1 MRWKRWEIALAAS
14 LLVAVLMCSVPIR
27 AQNQL
32 AEKLVRLHV
41 LANSDSEADQ
51 QLKLTVRDAVLQAA
65 DGAGEIDDTL
75 LYRLQQ
81 TAQKTIE
88 EEGYAYPVTVTR
100 ERTWFDTR
108 RYKTFSL
115 PAGYYDAVRV
125 VIGEGGG
132 RNWWCV
138 IYPPLCAGVCEEELA
153 DIAKE
158 FSLSEEEISLICE
171 EEGYVIRFKL
181 ADLWGKLLHKV
192 YRI

>member
-51 QLKLTVRDAVLQAA
+51 QLKLAVRDAVLQAA

-75 LYRLQQ
+75 LYKLQQ
-81 TAQKTIE
+81 TAQKTVE

-108 RYKTFSL
+108 RYETFSL

-125 VIGEGGG
+125 VIGEGEG

-171 EEGYVIRFKL
+171 EDGYIIRFKL

-192 YRI
+192 YQI